1 MSDDVFRWI
10 VGIAAWVIVIAF
22 VVQVVVWFLLYR
34 IASRVM
40 ALVDEY
46 RTRFEPQISA
56 VQASIGDVQKTLAH
70 VTETTNKL
78 STEVRAVSASVTT
91 SAERITALATESAE
105 QITTIATESAEQIRS
120 FVTTS
125 TSQVQSVVQTS
136 TDTAHG
142 SVARVNLA
150 VERAA
155 TRFEETGEYVQE
167 SVVAP
172 VREVA
177 AIVAGVK
184 VALGTLFGY
193 PERKQ
198 INQVYQDEELF
209 I

>member
-1 MSDDVFRWI
+1 M
-10 VGIAAWVIVIAF
+10 VGIAAWVIVIAI
-22 VVQVVVWFLLYR
+22 VVQVVVLVLLYR
-34 IASRVM
+34 LFSRVM
-40 ALVDEY
+40 ALVNEY
-46 RTRFEPQISA
+46 RTRFEPEIRA
-56 VQASIGDVQKTLAH
+56 VQGSIGDVRRTLAH

-78 STEVRAVSASVTT
+78 STEVRAVSAAVTT

-105 QITTIATESAEQIRS
+105 QITTMAAESAEQIRAM
-120 FVTTS
+120 VTTS
-125 TSQVQSVVQTS
+125 TSQVRSVVQTS
-136 TDTAHG
+136 TDTAQS

-150 VERAA
+150 VERTAS
-155 TRFEETGEYVQE
+155 RFEETGEYVQE

-184 VALGTLFGY
+184 VALETLFGY